1 MTNDNQDKKKFT
13 DMNNTEL
20 LDLLWSALNKANTK
34 GVYSI
39 DEAYLIKLTYE
50 KLKQNMNN

>member
-1 MTNDNQDKKKFT
+1 MDNQDKKKFT

>member
-1 MTNDNQDKKKFT
+1 MDQDNQNKKKLS

-39 DEAYLIKLTYE
+39 DEAYIIKLAYE
-50 KLKQNMNN
+50 KLKKNN